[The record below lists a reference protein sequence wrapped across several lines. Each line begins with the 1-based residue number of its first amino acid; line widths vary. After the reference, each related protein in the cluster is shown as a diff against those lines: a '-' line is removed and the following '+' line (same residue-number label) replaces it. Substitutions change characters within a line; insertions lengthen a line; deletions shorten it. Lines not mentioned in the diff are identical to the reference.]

1 MLNRKKIF
9 QKFKWLKDKNRQFV
23 ISANYD
29 GLICASFLSHFLNW
43 ELAGYYNMQTIW
55 ISETGVKNK
64 KDLIWVDLD
73 IIPTLGRTL
82 GGHIIKLGDSMPK
95 GYSNSCNPNI
105 LMNLSNNNFNQ
116 KYPLST
122 LAFLM
127 WLYDVKTPNT
137 NYSKFLI
144 LHSDSMWLKFQKY
157 SKNFNNWLHIFSDYN
172 WKELFENIDSRE
184 YEQEVDQIF
193 YSDLINLRA
202 VSGFGKLK
210 SKYLGLQCRESKFN
224 PDWDEDIILNL
235 MELFANHLQWGTFI
249 LPLISKKIKGRKIT
263 IPVSQVQNIGISK
276 FIREKKI
283 FSYAITSPK
292 IIKYTIFEKIK

>member
-43 ELAGYYNMQTIW
+43 ELVGYYNMQTIW
-55 ISETGVKNK
+55 ISESGVKNK

-82 GGHIIKLGDSMPK
+82 GGHIIKLGDSMPR
-95 GYSNSCNPNI
+95 GFRNSCNPNI

-122 LAFLM
+122 LAFLI
-127 WLYDVKTPNT
+127 WLYNVKIPNT

-172 WKELFENIDSRE
+172 WQELFKNIDSRE
-184 YEQEVDQIF
+184 YEQEVDHIF

-202 VSGFGKLK
+202 ISGFGKLK
-210 SKYLGLQCRESKFN
+210 SKYLGLQSRESKFN

-235 MELFANHLQWGTFI
+235 MELFAYHLQWGTFI
-249 LPLISKKIKGRKIT
+249 LPLISKKIKGKKIT
-263 IPVSQVQNIGISK
+263 IPVSKVQNIGISK

-283 FSYAITSPK
+283 FSYAITTPK
-292 IIKYTIFEKIK
+292 TIKYTVFDKIK